1 MGAGRRPLPRI
12 VVVGLGPGGH
22 DHVTVE
28 TREAIA
34 RAEHRYLRTAIH
46 PSADLVADAI
56 TFDHLY
62 DAADTFDDVY
72 TEIAASLRQAA
83 GEHGEILY
91 AVPGSPLV
99 LERTVR
105 HLRDADDI
113 ELVVLPAMSF
123 LDVAWARLGVD
134 PVDAGVRLVDG
145 HQFATDAAG
154 ERGPLLVA
162 HTHANW
168 VLSDIKLAVDE
179 AVGDEPVTILHALG
193 TADEQI
199 VEVAWADL
207 DRTIEADHLTSL
219 WIPHLAAPVGAAYVR
234 FHALTRT
241 LPRAVPVG
249 HRTDPRLADP
259 PPARGDLRGRR
270 RHPGPRSVHRVRVR
284 PAADPDA
291 DLIEELGDLL
301 YQIEFHA
308 TIAEQE
314 GRFTIADV
322 ANGIHDKLVRRH
334 PHVFGDLVGSDLDTS
349 EVLSNWDDI
358 KRDEKSRTSVFD
370 GIPRSMPA
378 LAYAAK
384 VGSKASKVGFDWPD
398 VDGAFPKIAEE
409 TAELHEAMQHR
420 PDSNDEQATTATRPP
435 TRRRQ
440 LPAPASWAIC
450 CSPSSTS
457 RATCA
462 SIRNWRCVRP
472 PTSSAPGSRASNAWH
487 GNAPSSCVAPTWRRS
502 TRCGTRSRRASERAV
517 GVSGGGD
524 RRPVTL
530 PDRGPVARRTR
541 RASAPSRCASAA
553 TATR

>member
-1 MGAGRRPLPRI
+1 MSSGRRPRI

-28 TREAIA
+28 TRDAIA
-34 RAEHRYLRTAIH
+34 NATHRYLRTAIH
-46 PSADLVADAI
+46 PSADLVPDAT

-72 TEIAASLRQAA
+72 TDIATSLIRAA
-83 GEHGEILY
+83 GEQGEILY

-105 HLRDADDI
+105 YLREADDV

-134 PVDAGVRLVDG
+134 PVEAGVRLVDG
-145 HQFATDAAG
+145 HEFATAAAG

-179 AVGDEPVTILHALG
+179 AAGDEPVTILHALG
-193 TADEQI
+193 TPDEQI
-199 VEVAWADL
+199 VEVPWADL
-207 DRTIEADHLTSL
+207 DRTIDADHLTSL
-219 WIPHLAAPVGAAYVR
+219 WIPNLAAPVGAAYVR

-241 LPRAVPVG
+241 LREQCPWDIEQTHDSLIPHLLEETYEVVDAI
-249 HRTDPRLADP
+249 HALDATDPDP
-259 PPARGDLRGRR
+259 AVDGT
-270 RHPGPRSVHRVRVR
+270 
-284 PAADPDA
+284 DPDA

-334 PHVFGDLVGSDLDTS
+334 PHVFGHLAGTDLDTA

-398 VDGAFPKIAEE
+398 VGGAFPKIAEE
-409 TAELHEAMQHR
+409 TAELYEAMHH
-420 PDSNDEQATTATRPP
+420 PDDDTGAGTAARTGE
-435 TRRRQ
+435 
-440 LPAPASWAIC
+440 LGDLLFAIV
-450 CSPSSTS
+450 
-457 RATCA
+457 
-462 SIRNWRCVRP
+462 N
-472 PTSSAPGSRASNAWH
+472 
-487 GNAPSSCVAPTWRRS
+487 
-502 TRCGTRSRRASERAV
+502 
-517 GVSGGGD
+517 
-524 RRPVTL
+524 
-530 PDRGPVARRTR
+530 VARHLRIDPELALR
-541 RASAPSRCASAA
+541 AA
-553 TATR
+553 TDKFRARFEGVERLAQERSIELRGAELATLDALWDEVKATE

>member
-1 MGAGRRPLPRI
+1 MSSGQRPRI
-12 VVVGLGPGGH
+12 VVVGLGPGSH

-46 PSADLVADAI
+46 PSADLVPDAT

-62 DAADTFDDVY
+62 DTADTFDDVY
-72 TEIAASLRQAA
+72 TDIASSLIRAA

-105 HLRDADDI
+105 HLREADDVD
-113 ELVVLPAMSF
+113 LVLLPALSF
-123 LDVAWARLGVD
+123 LDVAWSRLGVD
-134 PVDAGVRLVDG
+134 PIDAGVRLVDG
-145 HQFATDAAG
+145 HDFATAAAG

-179 AVGDEPVTILHALG
+179 ATGDEPVTILHALG
-193 TADEQI
+193 TPDEQI

-207 DRTIEADHLTSL
+207 DRTIDADHLSSL
-219 WIPHLAAPVGAAYVR
+219 WIPKLAAPVGAAYVR

-241 LPRAVPVG
+241 LREQCPWDIEQTHESLIPHLLEETYEVVDAIHALDG
-249 HRTDPRLADP
+249 ADSTATDPDSTEQDSTDP
-259 PPARGDLRGRR
+259 GT
-270 RHPGPRSVHRVRVR
+270 
-284 PAADPDA
+284 DPDA

-334 PHVFGDLVGSDLDTS
+334 PHVFGHLVGSDLDTA

-398 VDGAFPKIAEE
+398 VSGAFPKIAEE
-409 TAELHEAMQHR
+409 TAELYEAMHH
-420 PDSNDEQATTATRPP
+420 PDDETATAAR
-435 TRRRQ
+435 TGE
-440 LPAPASWAIC
+440 LGDLLFAIV
-450 CSPSSTS
+450 
-457 RATCA
+457 
-462 SIRNWRCVRP
+462 N
-472 PTSSAPGSRASNAWH
+472 
-487 GNAPSSCVAPTWRRS
+487 
-502 TRCGTRSRRASERAV
+502 
-517 GVSGGGD
+517 
-524 RRPVTL
+524 
-530 PDRGPVARRTR
+530 VARHLRIDPELALR
-541 RASAPSRCASAA
+541 AA
-553 TATR
+553 TDKFRARFEGVERLARQRSIELRGAELATLDALWDEVKATE